1 MTSTTKGTQTSKLV
15 GVIIYSVKETDM
27 DDKVTRQQLIQNV
40 TEKKKKPD
48 RQYRVGSNMKKKT
61 KKLQDQGI
69 EV

>member
-1 MTSTTKGTQTSKLV
+1 MTSTTKGTQMSKLV

-48 RQYRVGSNMKKKT
+48 RQYRVGSNMKKKN
-61 KKLQDQGI
+61 KKTTRLGD
-69 EV
+69 